1 MERRD
6 AGFSQENNHSRG
18 VIKVVGTGPGD
29 CMVLTPEAK
38 EAIANS
44 EVIIGYK
51 TYLDQIES
59 LIQDKE
65 VISSSMMQEVKRCE
79 KTFELAEN
87 GKAVAIIS
95 GGDAGIYAMA
105 GLILEIASIRN
116 STVPIDV
123 IPGLAAL
130 NVCAAKLGAPL
141 MHDFAT
147 VSLSDLLTP
156 WEMIEKRLHAAAMAD
171 FVIVIYN
178 PKSKTRVE
186 QIVKAQKIVSQYR
199 KGTTPVGIV
208 TAASREKET
217 TKISDLDNFLTQE
230 INMQSTVIIGNT
242 TTFCWNDYMIT
253 PRGYKD
259 KYVI

>member
-6 AGFSQENNHSRG
+6 AGLSQKKNSSSG
-18 VIKVVGTGPGD
+18 VIKVVGTGPGNSS
-29 CMVLTPEAK
+29 VLTPEAK
-38 EAIANS
+38 EAIASS

-51 TYLDQIES
+51 TYLDQIET

-87 GKAVAIIS
+87 GKTVAIIS
-95 GGDAGIYAMA
+95 GGDVGIYAMA

-116 STVPIDV
+116 SSVPIDV

-156 WEMIEKRLHAAAMAD
+156 WEMIEKRLLAAASAD

-186 QIVKAQKIVSQYR
+186 QIVKAQGIISQYR
-199 KGTTPVGIV
+199 KGSTPVGIV
-208 TAASREKET
+208 TAASRANEDT
-217 TKISDLDNFLTQE
+217 VISDLDTFLTKE
-230 INMQSTVIIGNT
+230 INMQSTVIVGNS
-242 TTFCWNDYMIT
+242 TTFCWKEFMIT

-259 KYVI
+259 KYAI